1 MDCVDKFR
9 GCESSIHRKWKTA
22 LCLILLLSPR
32 CSLQFDR
39 FGVGFDGYL
48 GGPLFDHFFFTHLS
62 MLSCACLFILFSPL
76 LSKALH
82 LLRLGLSLPIEE
94 NETAPFISICLFL
107 CSFFV
112 HCSLSP
118 LYWLEEWLTSISP
131 HLTPKQ
137 NIPSLISVLVFCK
150 VYSGK
155 SEKSEPFPLFYITKT
170 KRSKNSGKTFEEN
183 NALFFSPPIDC
194 KFTLCAAVKLCGVT
208 PTHSHSLRYVTNFMG
223 PFFANFSDSLK
234 TFHHS

>member
-1 MDCVDKFR
+1 
-9 GCESSIHRKWKTA
+9 
-22 LCLILLLSPR
+22 
-32 CSLQFDR
+32 
-39 FGVGFDGYL
+39 
-48 GGPLFDHFFFTHLS
+48 

-82 LLRLGLSLPIEE
+82 LLRLGLSLPFEE
-94 NETAPFISICLFL
+94 NETASFISICLFL

-112 HCSLSP
+112 HCSLSL

-183 NALFFSPPIDC
+183 NSLFFSPPIDC
-194 KFTLCAAVKLCGVT
+194 KFTLCAVVKLCGVT
-208 PTHSHSLRYVTNFMG
+208 PTHSHSLRYVTNFMS

-234 TFHHS
+234 TFHHSYSRVFFQL